1 LNTTRSWDASIYDI
15 PRTEV
20 GFEIALTAFIHTI
33 LSDDAYENL
42 MVYLDQTIK
51 PRSLTPP
58 ALVANCLRVLNRY
71 SVALPTNTEN
81 PPELLT
87 DDKLKAI
94 YFRMMPISWQNSFR
108 QAGKRM
114 LTHSLASLSEYMQ
127 TLSSLDIS
135 SNRNGNRGQVSSD
148 NSSYKSMKLICLFII
163 VALYEALLEQH
174 GMHLFTIYQ
183 EQNKVSKQLCKLSS
197 VHFSAMTLMI
207 I

>member
-1 LNTTRSWDASIYDI
+1 MI
-15 PRTEV
+15 
-20 GFEIALTAFIHTI
+20 
-33 LSDDAYENL
+33 
-42 MVYLDQTIK
+42 VYLDQTIK

-58 ALVANCLRVLNRY
+58 ALANRLRVLNMY
-71 SVALPTNTEN
+71 SVALPTNIGN